1 MENISEYIYEV
12 KETLLD
18 SPIRQKLSQKEVIPF
33 KDIVFENLNEQ
44 IENIK
49 ALEQSQLKPLNVAIV
64 GEVKSGKSSLLN
76 ALLGK
81 EISQVDVLEATSS
94 VIEVVYSENTD
105 ISKFGDLKR
114 ISLDIDYL
122 KKINI
127 VDTPGLKSIT
137 QSNERK
143 TTDYIKYADLI
154 LFVIDATHLGQEDTI
169 QALELISE
177 YNKPIIGI
185 VNKCDLLL
193 ENRSEILD
201 YITGEYGI
209 YIDRFF
215 MVSASLEY
223 QHKMSQQ
230 TIAKSTD
237 LIVSNYT
244 ELREN
249 FKSLTKYIENVY
261 ENSNEIKYKSIK
273 TSIEGIIQKDII
285 VHSDYNKSI
294 SVLLG
299 ELKKYEKLLQHKNDY
314 IKAKMEFEIND
325 WIDRMFL
332 SDELKRI
339 ETDIQTAKMYINES
353 YLTDLINSKKSELDE
368 LYFKE
373 WGTCLKEVSDEM
385 DDNIKRYVN
394 DITYKNELL
403 DTPSFKLEG
412 EKTDINAIL
421 ATVGTGAI
429 LGATSGGVIS
439 IYSATLGNY
448 AASLT
453 LGAAMMTYLPPLLI
467 AGTVSGAVGKVIYDK
482 IIDDRKNKEILS
494 DIDNFIRRLKVDIK
508 EELNKDYEKLSQ
520 EIVAT
525 TTDILKNIKG
535 VYINK
540 YEIEN
545 FVENIEKY
553 ITYLTTYV
561 ELSYNQEIVA
571 TTTDILKNIKGVYI
585 NKYEIENFVENI
597 EKYITYLTTYVE
609 LSYNKA

>member
-385 DDNIKRYVN
+385 DDDIKRYVN

-561 ELSYNQEIVA
+561 ELSYN
-571 TTTDILKNIKGVYI
+571 
-585 NKYEIENFVENI
+585 
-597 EKYITYLTTYVE
+597 
-609 LSYNKA
+609 KA

>member
-561 ELSYNQEIVA
+561 ELSYN
-571 TTTDILKNIKGVYI
+571 
-585 NKYEIENFVENI
+585 
-597 EKYITYLTTYVE
+597 
-609 LSYNKA
+609 KA

>member
-105 ISKFGDLKR
+105 ISKFGDLTR

-339 ETDIQTAKMYINES
+339 KTDIQTAKMYINES

-385 DDNIKRYVN
+385 DDDIKRYVN

-561 ELSYNQEIVA
+561 ELSYN
-571 TTTDILKNIKGVYI
+571 
-585 NKYEIENFVENI
+585 
-597 EKYITYLTTYVE
+597 
-609 LSYNKA
+609 KA

>member
-105 ISKFGDLKR
+105 ISKFGDLTR

-215 MVSASLEY
+215 MVSSSLEY

-339 ETDIQTAKMYINES
+339 KTDIQTAKMYINES

-385 DDNIKRYVN
+385 DDDIKRYVN

-561 ELSYNQEIVA
+561 ELSYN
-571 TTTDILKNIKGVYI
+571 
-585 NKYEIENFVENI
+585 
-597 EKYITYLTTYVE
+597 
-609 LSYNKA
+609 KA

>member
-49 ALEQSQLKPLNVAIV
+49 ALEQSQLKPLNVAIA

-105 ISKFGDLKR
+105 ISKFGDLTR
-114 ISLDIDYL
+114 ISLDINYL

-143 TTDYIKYADLI
+143 TIDYIKYADLI

-285 VHSDYNKSI
+285 VHSDYNKSM

-314 IKAKMEFEIND
+314 IKAKMEFEINA

-385 DDNIKRYVN
+385 DDDIKRYVN

-421 ATVGTGAI
+421 ATIGTGAI

-482 IIDDRKNKEILS
+482 VIDDRKNKEILS

-561 ELSYNQEIVA
+561 ELSYN
-571 TTTDILKNIKGVYI
+571 
-585 NKYEIENFVENI
+585 
-597 EKYITYLTTYVE
+597 
-609 LSYNKA
+609 KA

>member
-105 ISKFGDLKR
+105 ISKFGDLTR
-114 ISLDIDYL
+114 ISLDINYL

-143 TTDYIKYADLI
+143 TIDYIKYADLI

-249 FKSLTKYIENVY
+249 FKSLAKYIENVY

-385 DDNIKRYVN
+385 DDDIKRYVN

-421 ATVGTGAI
+421 ATIGTGAI

-482 IIDDRKNKEILS
+482 VIDDRKNKEILS

-561 ELSYNQEIVA
+561 ELSYN
-571 TTTDILKNIKGVYI
+571 
-585 NKYEIENFVENI
+585 
-597 EKYITYLTTYVE
+597 
-609 LSYNKA
+609 KA